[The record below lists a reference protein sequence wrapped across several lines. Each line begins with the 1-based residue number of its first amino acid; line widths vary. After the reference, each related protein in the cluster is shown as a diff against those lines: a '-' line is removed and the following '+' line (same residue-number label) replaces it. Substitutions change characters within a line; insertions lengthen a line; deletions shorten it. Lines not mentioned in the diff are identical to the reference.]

1 MLLDGH
7 GVVIGVEKASSE
19 SREDRSVMLRRH
31 GDGGV
36 MPLKPTT
43 VAVANSMRCGGRRH
57 EAKVVGGV
65 MPLAAGCG
73 ATPRGEDGEML
84 WQDGMVTGATM
95 ASSTISSRCVRQ
107 DVVKFSAAMTPF
119 R

>member
-65 MPLAAGCG
+65 MPLAAGG
-73 ATPRGEDGEML
+73 AMPLGEDGGVMPPRG
-84 WQDGMVTGATM
+84 DIGVMP
-95 ASSTISSRCVRQ
+95 S
-107 DVVKFSAAMTPF
+107 
-119 R
+119 